1 MATPVRLQLQG
12 TLRGVAIAAAALL
25 AASIGSQL
33 SAQAKPRGAQ
43 SPGIELPKRLFLDS
57 VVASVNDSAILQ
69 SKLFQTSMGTI
80 NGEIASGRNLSFN
93 DVRSITVRDL
103 RALVSDFQMALSARS
118 FGNFPPDRF
127 EMILRGEIEREK
139 QARVDDLGTSI
150 AVSEELARQG
160 QTWQTY
166 SDGLKIEKLQMLAK
180 EFAIHARLRK
190 QSNLHLTPRMLRET
204 FAEMKGQLA
213 KELAAMVAMVAFS
226 GPEAAKNAAEAAK
239 FWRTGDWDA
248 GEVAER
254 FPNAI
259 KLLNLPARTL
269 PPELK
274 AFGLAGPIGNVSE
287 PIPAGGG
294 LIRVAKIMQF
304 TKAYTP
310 SFEDPE
316 VQAKVRETAAM
327 KVFYEFR
334 KHAHERARD
343 RTEVWIYEK
352 GRRKQFQMR

>member
-1 MATPVRLQLQG
+1 MATPVRLQVKS
-12 TLRGVAIAAAALL
+12 TSRRAFATALL
-25 AASIGSQL
+25 TTLFAVQVGTQVAN
-33 SAQAKPRGAQ
+33 AQAKP
-43 SPGIELPKRLFLDS
+43 PGIAVPKRLFLDS

-80 NGEIASGRNLSFN
+80 NGEVAKGRQLSFN

-103 RALVSDFQMALSARS
+103 RDLISDYQMALSARS

-166 SDGLKIEKLQMLAK
+166 AEGVRVEKLQMLAK

-204 FAEMKGQLA
+204 FAEMKGRLTRD
-213 KELAAMVAMVAFS
+213 LAATVAMVAFS

-259 KLLNLPARTL
+259 KLINLPARTL
-269 PPELK
+269 PPNLK
-274 AFGLAGPIGNVSE
+274 AFGLAGPLGNVSE

-304 TKAYTP
+304 TTAFTP

-316 VQAKVRETAAM
+316 VQAKVREEAAM

-352 GRRKQFQMR
+352 GKRTQFPSR